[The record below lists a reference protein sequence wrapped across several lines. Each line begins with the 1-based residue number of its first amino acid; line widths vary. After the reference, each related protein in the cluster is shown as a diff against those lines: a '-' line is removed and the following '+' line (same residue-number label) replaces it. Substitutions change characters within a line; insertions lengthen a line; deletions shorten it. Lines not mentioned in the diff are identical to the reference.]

1 MNDDTLK
8 AAIASAKRFI
18 VAGEMVLKIHA
29 AGNDYDRVMSA
40 AAKRASMDLTR
51 ALSQMRK
58 PG

>member
-8 AAIASAKRFI
+8 AAIASAKRF
-18 VAGEMVLKIHA
+18 VTAGEMVLKIHA
-29 AGNDYDRVMSA
+29 AGNDYDRTLSA

-51 ALSQMRK
+51 SLSVMRR